1 MAPVPA
7 ASTNFGFHLVGKK
20 FPPVTVGISFFAEYL
35 FTFVTKWVMLVS
47 HMVSIDAGQQGSHEW
62 TFFRFSRGY
71 TLIELLVV
79 LAIIGLL
86 TTLVLISL
94 GSARQKAR
102 DAVRTGDVAQLRKA
116 LEIYYNVHA
125 SYPLTVADGE
135 IGNSGDGSGCLGGNG
150 WELAGCSIPVYL
162 GLAPRDPSVSTTG
175 PSGRPC
181 KDFSLPCNYSYAQ
194 LSGEQYEI
202 HFRLEAVTG
211 ELDAGLNCASEAGA
225 GLACT
230 HQ

>member
-1 MAPVPA
+1 MSGV
-7 ASTNFGFHLVGKK
+7 
-20 FPPVTVGISFFAEYL
+20 I
-35 FTFVTKWVMLVS
+35 
-47 HMVSIDAGQQGSHEW
+47 
-62 TFFRFSRGY
+62 FFRWSSYLILPSMRCGSFPRRCGY

-79 LAIIGLL
+79 LAIIGVLA
-86 TTLVLISL
+86 TLVLVAL

-125 SYPLTVADGE
+125 AYPPAVADGE
-135 IGNSGDGSGCLGGNG
+135 IGNPTDGAGCLGVAG
-150 WELAGCSIPVYL
+150 WEQDTECAQPVYM
-162 GLAPRDPSVSTTG
+162 GLAPQDPSN
-175 PSGRPC
+175 PNNGRPC
-181 KDFSLPCNYSYAQ
+181 RDNFTPCNYSYVR